1 MKTAFFGPMIIHLL
15 KQTNKQPRSEHTH
28 ALCVYFSCYSQKER
42 DEQVN
47 LSASDAAWHKAVY
60 FPFPL
65 CLTVLLSFSL
75 LL

>member
-1 MKTAFFGPMIIHLL
+1 MKTAFFGPVIIHLL

-47 LSASDAAWHKAVY
+47 LSASDAA
-60 FPFPL
+60 
-65 CLTVLLSFSL
+65 
-75 LL
+75 